1 MSALPIAFV
10 AALFAVSIWR
20 PAWAFAVVLSMFPLE
35 IVIQS
40 GVPYFVTNPWVFNVA
55 VAMLAGVAIV
65 RRVLGGE
72 SPFANL
78 GSAALVSSWCFFL
91 WGSLS
96 TLWAPSG
103 GEVERLV
110 LAPLPY
116 WIVFIVIAPMM
127 LGRVEE
133 LRSVVNAL
141 LAVGVFTCLLI
152 IFSPQFDLV
161 SGRLGIRLAAGDR
174 TNPLAIGTMG
184 GTLMVVGAL
193 TLFSTRNTLGIV
205 YRGSA
210 IVLGAGVGILSGSR
224 GQVVFA
230 ALTILLCIPLSY
242 RLANARGFLL
252 TALSGLVVVGGL
264 YFAASRFIGSDNEDR
279 WRLDELAAGGSG
291 RVDNVLELL
300 TAYVESPAHWVQ
312 GLGFTAFG
320 TLNTRSGDPYSH
332 VMTVDALAE
341 GGLIGAALLAWI
353 VLTGFRNGRAIS
365 RAVSEL
371 PAERAFASVLLGLSL
386 YHFLLANKQGSMLGT
401 PILFGLLILMGRI
414 RNDLDRREPIWAD
427 DEEVPEEFEHET
439 QRVAVAGG
447 A

>member
-1 MSALPIAFV
+1 
-10 AALFAVSIWR
+10 
-20 PAWAFAVVLSMFPLE
+20 
-35 IVIQS
+35 
-40 GVPYFVTNPWVFNVA
+40 
-55 VAMLAGVAIV
+55 
-65 RRVLGGE
+65 
-72 SPFANL
+72 
-78 GSAALVSSWCFFL
+78 
-91 WGSLS
+91 
-96 TLWAPSG
+96 
-103 GEVERLV
+103 
-110 LAPLPY
+110 
-116 WIVFIVIAPMM
+116 
-127 LGRVEE
+127 
-133 LRSVVNAL
+133 
-141 LAVGVFTCLLI
+141 TCLLI

-252 TALSGLVVVGGL
+252 TVLSGLGVVGGL

-427 DEEVPEEFEHET
+427 EEVPEEFEHET